1 VVRLSLS
8 PLLPR
13 CLPIS
18 LSEIHGANML
28 YMKYYY
34 HRDQEL
40 MPRRAEGDDQCKPW
54 PGDMVM
60 LFPPL
65 AAIAVVILLCLLH
78 L

>member
-1 VVRLSLS
+1 MRLFPS

-40 MPRRAEGDDQCKPW
+40 VPIQAEDKDQCQSW

-60 LFPPL
+60 LLPSL
-65 AAIAVVILLCLLH
+65 AAIAVLILLCLWNL
-78 L
+78 